1 MPSQSGAIKVT
12 DQLER
17 RIRKPVDLLRCVI
30 TAIEIFVL
38 AVAAVAASATT
49 TGIETDI
56 VGASK
61 RPPHAL
67 LVLAPRL
74 AFFAILVIP
83 VALAVRE
90 LFRRRFRRLA
100 EAVATGVL
108 AAAVAAVVNAALRDE
123 VAARLY
129 DAIIMSRPGASHA
142 AALDPYLAGLVAYTT
157 IIGLSG
163 RPGWRNSLWL
173 AIGVYGL
180 VHLAAA
186 DTTGLSFL
194 ITLLVGRAIGLGV
207 RYVAGSTSLR
217 PTAEE
222 IAAALTTVDRQVTEM
237 RRIWLVPETPETP
250 KDPETPERSQPPE
263 SAGSRHYAATTSDG
277 GRLDVTVYDR
287 DQQAAGAFYRL
298 YRSLLLRGQVSRGA
312 PMSTD
317 RTVERRALLSYA
329 AEDAGAPTPRLRA
342 VVRVGPEATVLA
354 YDHHEGT
361 TLAERNPGCTDAEL
375 RGIWD
380 AVHVLH
386 AHRVTHRSLTADRIL
401 LTGDGGVMLLDPGD
415 GDVAASDLQVRL
427 DLAQLLAELALVV
440 GPERSAGLALEK
452 AGADELVAVVP
463 LLQRVALAR
472 PTRAALRRRRDV
484 LPALRKRLLAAVPGA
499 EVTPTRLERI
509 RLRSLVTLVASIAAV
524 YLLAGELARA
534 SLGHVLQAADWH
546 WSAIALAL
554 SALTYAAAALSL
566 SGFVASRLPYVRT
579 LLAQLAGSFVTLVTP
594 AAVGGATLNIRY
606 LQRRKIP
613 APIAA
618 ASVGVSQVVALVLH
632 ILLLVVFVALAGA
645 ASKQPI
651 SVPTWSY
658 FILAGLV
665 VVAGVVLALPAGRRL
680 LQARLAPTLGQV
692 LPRLLEVAQQPRK
705 LAEGIGGTV
714 LLSLVYIGCLA
725 ACVQAF
731 HGSVAIASI
740 AVVYLTGSALGSII
754 PTPGGLGA
762 VEAALTAGLVAAGLH
777 GTEAASAVLLFRL
790 LTFWLPVP
798 FGWAALSFLE
808 RKGDL

>member
-1 MPSQSGAIKVT
+1 MTPPQSGPIKVT

-17 RIRKPVDLLRCVI
+17 RIRKPVDLLRCLI
-30 TAIEIFVL
+30 TTIEIFVL

-61 RPPHAL
+61 RLPHDL

-74 AFFAILVIP
+74 AFFALLIIP

-90 LFRRRFRRLA
+90 LVRRRFRRLA

-108 AAAVAAVVNAALRDE
+108 AGVVAGVANAALRHE

-129 DAIIMSRPGASHA
+129 DAIIMSRPNVGHA
-142 AALDPYLAGLVAYTT
+142 DALDPYLAGLVAYTT

-180 VHLAAA
+180 VHLAAV

-194 ITLLVGRAIGLGV
+194 ITLLVGRAVGLGV
-207 RYVAGSTSLR
+207 RYAAGSTSLR
-217 PTAEE
+217 PSAAE
-222 IAAALTTVDRQVTEM
+222 IAAALTAVDRQLTEIW
-237 RRIWLVPETPETP
+237 RIWPGPKTP
-250 KDPETPERSQPPE
+250 K
-263 SAGSRHYAATTSDG
+263 SAGSRYYAATTSDD

-287 DQQAAGAFYRL
+287 DQQAAGAVYRL

-329 AEDAGAPTPRLRA
+329 AEEAGAPTPRLRA

-354 YDHHEGT
+354 YDHHDGT

-375 RGIWD
+375 RSIWD

-386 AHRVTHRSLTADRIL
+386 AHRVTHRSLTADKIVICP
-401 LTGDGGVMLLDPGD
+401 DGEIKLLDPGG
-415 GDVAASDLQVRL
+415 GDIAASDLQLRL
-427 DLAQLLAELALVV
+427 DLAQLLAELATLTGPDRAAELAQRKLD
-440 GPERSAGLALEK
+440 GPELVGLL
-452 AGADELVAVVP
+452 P

-484 LPALRKRLLAAVPGA
+484 LPALRKQLLAAVPGG
-499 EVTPTRLERI
+499 EVTPARLERI
-509 RLRSLVTLVASIAAV
+509 RFRSLITLVATIAAV

-534 SLGHVLQAADWH
+534 SLGHVLRVADWH
-546 WSAIALAL
+546 WSAVALAL
-554 SALTYAAAALSL
+554 SALTYAAAAASL
-566 SGFVASRLPYVRT
+566 SGFVADRLPYFRT

-606 LQRRKIP
+606 LQRRKVP
-613 APIAA
+613 APVAA
-618 ASVGVSQVVALVLH
+618 ASVGVSQVVAFVLH

-645 ASKQPI
+645 VAKQPF
-651 SVPTWSY
+651 SPPDWSY
-658 FILAGLV
+658 FVLAGLV
-665 VVAGVVLALPAGRRL
+665 VVAGVVLALPAGRQL
-680 LQARLAPTLGQV
+680 LRARVAPTLGQV

-705 LAEGIGGTV
+705 LAEGVGGEV
-714 LLSLVYIGCLA
+714 LLSLAYIGCLA

-808 RKGDL
+808 RTGDL